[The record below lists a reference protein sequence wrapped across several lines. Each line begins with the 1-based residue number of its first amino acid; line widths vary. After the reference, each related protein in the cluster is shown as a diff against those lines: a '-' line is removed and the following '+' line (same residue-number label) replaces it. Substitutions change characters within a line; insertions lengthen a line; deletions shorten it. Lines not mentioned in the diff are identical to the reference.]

1 MPHICVKFDLNRISC
16 SKFDTTLQ
24 RCFSNLAEP
33 FVSESVSDILLPIYF
48 DFVLILV
55 TICNTIWLK
64 GVTKMCTF
72 SYKSLTKF
80 SVTKLDQMSRIHRYK
95 VAKLLQHVCLVI

>member
-1 MPHICVKFDLNRISC
+1 MPHICVKFDPNRMGC
-16 SKFDTTLQ
+16 SKFDTTLHQ
-24 RCFSNLAEP
+24 GFSNLAEP
-33 FVSESVSDILLPIYF
+33 FVSENGSDILLPIYF

-64 GVTKMCTF
+64 GVTKMCSF

-95 VAKLLQHVCLVI
+95 VTKLLQHVCLVI